1 MDVDTK
7 KLLRDISCGLDQL
20 TMAVKE
26 LVHLM
31 KPSIKDV
38 GYAQHME
45 RERQRLHSPVANS
58 QMEQTG
64 QGWAEPPEDEEDAA
78 DVKWSSLEDGV
89 GEVVGFVAEEEP
101 EWVIDL
107 REAGKI
113 ADGSGDWRQDNRDR
127 LIREATDLG
136 LHYGRCDAW
145 SEVAE
150 MIINHRRQQAQRES
164 TRPST
169 HTKESET
176 GRKRKPL
183 DSSYTRYCSVCEVNR
198 IHKHNTEGVCPDCA
212 ALERNARNAKN
223 LEEQQGSGI

>member
-64 QGWAEPPEDEEDAA
+64 QGWAEPLPE
-78 DVKWSSLEDGV
+78 W
-89 GEVVGFVAEEEP
+89 EEEWI
-101 EWVIDL
+101 ET
-107 REAGKI
+107 GKI
-113 ADGSGDWRQDNRDR
+113 ADSRSDWRKDSQARLSKAAEELNLPYKKCDN
-127 LIREATDLG
+127 
-136 LHYGRCDAW
+136 W
-145 SEVAE
+145 KQVAE
-150 MIINHRRQQAQRES
+150 LIVLETKHRQAASQDPNEEASYLKQAEEQAQRES